1 MIFPFL
7 GIIGLGI
14 AAIGCYAIFGGENH
28 FCYKKSDTLIKDETG
43 KY

>member
-14 AAIGCYAIFGGENH
+14 AAIGCYAIFGGENYY
-28 FCYKKSDTLIKDETG
+28 CKI
-43 KY
+43 